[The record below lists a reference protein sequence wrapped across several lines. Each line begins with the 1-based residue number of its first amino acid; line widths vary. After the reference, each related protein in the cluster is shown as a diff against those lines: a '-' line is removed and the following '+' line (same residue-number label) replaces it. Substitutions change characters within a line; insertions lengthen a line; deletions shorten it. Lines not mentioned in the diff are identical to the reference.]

1 MKLPT
6 KIRYAVRA
14 VVELAERDQSSPTP
28 VKDLARAQDLSAKYV
43 KQLMNRLQR
52 AGIVKGY
59 PGIHGGY
66 TLAMK
71 AEDITLYDIYQALDV
86 SLVLVPCVASPP
98 NCPRIEKCSATV
110 VWKRLYDSL
119 ESILK
124 QTSVAELTVPERGPC
139 LEGKA

>member
-14 VVELAERDQSSPTP
+14 VVELAGRDQSFPTP
-28 VKDLARAQDLSAKYV
+28 VKDLAEAQELSAKYV

-52 AGIVKGY
+52 AGIVKGH

-66 TLAMK
+66 TLAMEP
-71 AEDITLYDIYQALDV
+71 EDITLYDIYQALDI
-86 SLVLVPCVASPP
+86 SLVLVPCVARPP
-98 NCPRIEKCSATV
+98 NCERIDKCSARV

-119 ESILK
+119 EDTLK
-124 QTSVAELTVPERGPC
+124 QTSVAELAVPEGGPC
-139 LEGKA
+139 LGR

>member
-1 MKLPT
+1 
-6 KIRYAVRA
+6 
-14 VVELAERDQSSPTP
+14 
-28 VKDLARAQDLSAKYV
+28 VKDIAKAQDLSAKYV

-71 AEDITLYDIYQALDV
+71 PEDITLYDIYQALDV

-98 NCPRIEKCSATV
+98 DCERIDRCSARV

-119 ESILK
+119 ENTLK
-124 QTSVAELTVPERGPC
+124 QTSVAELTVPDGGPC
-139 LEGKA
+139 PGGRV

>member
-14 VVELAERDQSSPTP
+14 VVELAGRDQSSPTP
-28 VKDLARAQDLSAKYV
+28 VKDLSRAQDLSAKYV

-52 AGIVKGY
+52 AGIVKGH

-66 TLAMK
+66 TLAMDP
-71 AEDITLYDIYQALDV
+71 EDISLYDIYQALDV

-98 NCPRIEKCSATV
+98 NCERIDKCSARV

-119 ESILK
+119 EDILK
-124 QTSVAELTVPERGPC
+124 KASVAELTISQGGPC
-139 LEGKA
+139 LGG

>member
-14 VVELAERDQSSPTP
+14 VVELAGRDQSSPTP
-28 VKDLARAQDLSAKYV
+28 VKELARAQELSAKYV

-52 AGIVKGY
+52 AGIVKGH

-66 TLAMK
+66 TLAMNP
-71 AEDITLYDIYQALDV
+71 EDITLFDIYQALDI

-98 NCPRIEKCSATV
+98 NCERIGKCSAGV
-110 VWKRLYDSL
+110 VWKRVHDSL
-119 ESILK
+119 ERILK
-124 QTSVAELTVPERGPC
+124 TTSVAELAVSEGGPC
-139 LEGKA
+139 LGTWR